1 MNHKYI
7 ITIMDRLS
15 ELEAC
20 IMAIPKP
27 TIEEIFLTSDQME
40 RLLKCSPATLY
51 RLRNKGII
59 PCSKIGGQYRYPKN
73 FFTQEVINSI
83 VKGEDPSKKFDD
95 K

>member
-1 MNHKYI
+1 MTQKYI
-7 ITIMDRLS
+7 TLILDKLA
-15 ELEAC
+15 ELEATLK
-20 IMAIPKP
+20 AL
-27 TIEEIFLTSDQME
+27 THAAADEVLLTSDQME

-83 VKGEDPSKKFDD
+83 IRGEDPSKRFDD
-95 K
+95 

>member
-1 MNHKYI
+1 MNQKYL
-7 ITIMDRLS
+7 TKIMDRLA
-15 ELEAC
+15 ELEATLVA
-20 IMAIPKP
+20 MASPAV
-27 TIEEIFLTSDQME
+27 EEVFLNSDQME

-83 VKGEDPSKKFDD
+83 VKTDPSKRFDE
-95 K
+95 

>member
-1 MNHKYI
+1 MKSKEFI
-7 ITIMDRLS
+7 IIMAAFEELKAS
-15 ELEAC
+15 LEASGTV
-20 IMAIPKP
+20 KP
-27 TIEEIFLTSDQME
+27 EEVFLNSDQME

-83 VKGEDPSKKFDD
+83 VKVEDASKKFDD
-95 K
+95 